1 MVTANP
7 EYGAGLPDK
16 EPTSLLRKFGASCLR
31 AVQWIS
37 DGYALGYQMV
47 GSQGVSPEVAR
58 DITIDQQ
65 VATFAAQL
73 PAVYVPEDWE

>member
-1 MVTANP
+1 MA
-7 EYGAGLPDK
+7 
-16 EPTSLLRKFGASCLR
+16 
-31 AVQWIS
+31 
-37 DGYALGYQMV
+37 
-47 GSQGVSPEVAR
+47 GSQSVSPEVAR